1 MMNAKFLIFCLAVML
16 MVAADTAEAYRKRE
30 WGETNQDED
39 HYDITGGELNE
50 FRKAL
55 DALEAIYKA
64 VQTDWGQDK

>member
-1 MMNAKFLIFCLAVML
+1 MNAKFFIFCLAVML

-30 WGETNQDED
+30 WGDTNQDDD